1 MTTSIVDVA
10 DLENRLSDP
19 SAGAVEAMCRF
30 DGDLLLLGAGGKM
43 GPTLAWMARR
53 ASDLA
58 GVRRRVIAVS
68 RFGDTWLAEA
78 LNARGVE
85 TIRCDLLDESQFALL
100 PDVPNVVFMTGM
112 KFGSAGQP
120 WLTWA
125 LNVFLPGLVCR
136 KYRNSRIVVFSTGN
150 VYPLTPVARGGSKE
164 EDTPGPVGEYA
175 QTALG
180 RERIFEHFSRALGV
194 RVVLLRLNYA
204 AELRYGVVADV
215 ARTVWAG
222 ESVDVTMGCFNALW
236 QGDANAMALQAF
248 DHAASPP
255 AVINLAGPEVLS
267 VRRLAEEFGRR
278 FGKPVT
284 LRGAEA
290 ADALLSNGQ
299 RGHQLFGYPRV
310 PARQLIDWV
319 ADWVRRGGASLDK
332 PTHFETR
339 DGARGGRRA
348 ALTAQQSIIRGP

>member
-19 SAGAVEAMCRF
+19 TAGAVEAMCRF

-68 RFGDTWLAEA
+68 RFGDKRLTEA

-85 TIRCDLLDESQFALL
+85 TIRCDLLDEGQLAGL
-100 PDVPNVVFMTGM
+100 PEVPNVVFMTGM
-112 KFGSAGQP
+112 KFGSTAQP

-125 LNVFLPGLVCR
+125 MNVLLPGLVCR
-136 KYRNSRIVVFSTGN
+136 KFRNSRIVAFSTGN
-150 VYPLTPVARGGSKE
+150 VYPLTAVALGGSTE
-164 EDTPGPVGEYA
+164 SDAPGPVGEYA

-180 RERIFEHFSRALGV
+180 RERVFEYFSRALGIP
-194 RVVLLRLNYA
+194 VVLLRLNYA
-204 AELRYGVVADV
+204 AELRYGVIADV
-215 ARTVWAG
+215 ARKVWAG
-222 ESVDVTMGCFNALW
+222 EPVDVTMGCFNAIW
-236 QGDANAMALQAF
+236 QGDASAMALQAF
-248 DHAASPP
+248 DHCTSPP
-255 AVINLAGPEVLS
+255 TIINLAGPEVLS
-267 VRRLAEEFGRR
+267 VRRLAEEFARR

-284 LRGAEA
+284 FRGTEA

-299 RGHQLFGYPRV
+299 RGHLLFGYQRV
-310 PARQLIDWV
+310 PARQLIDWA
-319 ADWVRRGGASLDK
+319 ADWVQRGGASLDM
-332 PTHFETR
+332 PTHFEKR
-339 DGARGGRRA
+339 DGAY
-348 ALTAQQSIIRGP
+348 